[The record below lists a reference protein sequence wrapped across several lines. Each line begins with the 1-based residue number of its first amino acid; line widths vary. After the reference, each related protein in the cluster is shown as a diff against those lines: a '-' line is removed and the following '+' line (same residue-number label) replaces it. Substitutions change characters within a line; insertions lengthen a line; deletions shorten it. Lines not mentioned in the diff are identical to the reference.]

1 MKKCLAF
8 FAVAVCAAL
17 GFSQKAVL
25 KYNGSG
31 SYVYIERT
39 DLRRY
44 DNNKYVGLVNREV
57 RSFISPVPVP
67 KGGRYCDRFYE
78 GNFYL
83 SEEVH
88 RNRSEVGF
96 GLNNSIPSSF
106 RITPDGEL
114 FMIRDE
120 GFPSYRSFPAYSK
133 NAVSPGDKW
142 QAKAERVVDPLN
154 KGVLTKIPVYVE
166 YTYLRDEVFHDEPV
180 YVFSAQWATR
190 YGISYTDYHGDRELK
205 SAQGSHKATMYVSK
219 RTGNALVIRDM
230 IDETF
235 FYMDGNSI
243 TFRGTVSMFTEYPP
257 AVDRSKLIPALQR
270 VASLSE
276 KELEKILGDSGTG
289 QDEGAGGMEKALA
302 AADVSDMSNGS
313 NMPGERGLANGSLS
327 QSGEFTPDSGAG
339 KGSDDALNSRDEKLT
354 NGSLGDTPGL
364 GESAL
369 ADGAGL
375 TGAGAA
381 GTDGSRAA
389 GDTSSASPAGDAGFA
404 GTSGDASSAG
414 ESGTSGAASGS
425 SKSRRKSAREIQD
438 MLDSGVAGGS
448 ALALASGSS
457 GARGTAS
464 GGGSPAGGTGGT
476 GKSGPGSGESA
487 GLAGD
492 AGSARSAGS
501 IGSSGSS
508 PSSSGASVTVEST
521 DAGIRL
527 TMQNLKFK
535 PDSADL
541 LGGESTRLDQIAEVL
556 KLVPDQMILI
566 EGHTASTGNPTGE
579 MNLSIERAQSI
590 AREMARRGV
599 KSESIITKGSGGTK
613 PVASNSTPQ
622 GKAQNRRVEI
632 TILE

>member
-1 MKKCLAF
+1 MKKCLAI

-276 KELEKILGDSGTG
+276 KELEKILGDSGAG
-289 QDEGAGGMEKALA
+289 QDEGAGGMENALA
-302 AADVSDMSNGS
+302 SADVSDMANGS
-313 NMPGERGLANGSLS
+313 NMPGESRLTNGSLS
-327 QSGEFTPDSGAG
+327 QSGDFPPDSGAG
-339 KGSDDALNSRDEKLT
+339 KGSDDALNSMNEQLT
-354 NGSLGDTPGL
+354 NGSLGAMPDS

-375 TGAGAA
+375 NGAGAS
-381 GTDGSRAA
+381 GLDGYGA
-389 GDTSSASPAGDAGFA
+389 
-404 GTSGDASSAG
+404 SGDASLAG

-425 SKSRRKSAREIQD
+425 PKSRRKSAREIQD

-457 GARGTAS
+457 GARGTVS
-464 GGGSPAGGTGGT
+464 GGGSTAGGTGGT
-476 GKSGPGSGESA
+476 GKSGPGSGESG

-501 IGSSGSS
+501 TGSSGASQ
-508 PSSSGASVTVEST
+508 SSSGASVTVEST

>member
-17 GFSQKAVL
+17 AFSQKAVL

-276 KELEKILGDSGTG
+276 KELEKILGDSGAS
-289 QDEGAGGMEKALA
+289 QDEGSGGMENALA
-302 AADVSDMSNGS
+302 SADAGDMA
-313 NMPGERGLANGSLS
+313 GERGLTNDSLS
-327 QSGEFTPDSGAG
+327 NPGEFPAG
-339 KGSDDALNSRDEKLT
+339 SSAEKGSDTMGNGFEDDMSARNGQLT
-354 NGSLGDTPGL
+354 NGSSEGSGSTEEPSFTG
-364 GESAL
+364 GF
-369 ADGAGL
+369 GAGDI
-375 TGAGAA
+375 A
-381 GTDGSRAA
+381 SA
-389 GDTSSASPAGDAGFA
+389 GDPDGFTGTAAPAGSTAQGQQSPAGR
-404 GTSGDASSAG
+404 
-414 ESGTSGAASGS
+414 
-425 SKSRRKSAREIQD
+425 KKSAREIQE
-438 MLDSGVAGGS
+438 MLDSGMTGG
-448 ALALASGSS
+448 APLALASGSS
-457 GARGTAS
+457 GERGTVSGGDSTAAGGTAS
-464 GGGSPAGGTGGT
+464 GSRTGGT
-476 GKSGPGSGESA
+476 GTA
-487 GLAGD
+487 GTD
-492 AGSARSAGS
+492 SP
-501 IGSSGSS
+501 SSSR
-508 PSSSGASVTVEST
+508 SSSGASVTVEST

-556 KLVPDQMILI
+556 RLVPDQMILI

-579 MNLSIERAQSI
+579 MNLSMERAQSI

>member
-17 GFSQKAVL
+17 VFSQKAVL

-276 KELEKILGDSGTG
+276 KELEKILGDSGAG
-289 QDEGAGGMEKALA
+289 QDEEAGGMENALA
-302 AADVSDMSNGS
+302 SADVSDMSNGS
-313 NMPGERGLANGSLS
+313 NMPGESGLTNGSLS

-339 KGSDDALNSRDEKLT
+339 KGPDDALNSRDEQLT
-354 NGSLGDTPGL
+354 NGSFGAMPGS

-375 TGAGAA
+375 NAAGAA
-381 GTDGSRAA
+381 GSDGYGA
-389 GDTSSASPAGDAGFA
+389 
-404 GTSGDASSAG
+404 SGDASSAG
-414 ESGTSGAASGS
+414 ESGTSGDLGTSGAASGS
-425 SKSRRKSAREIQD
+425 PKSRRKSAREIQD

-464 GGGSPAGGTGGT
+464 GGGSTAGGTGGT

-501 IGSSGSS
+501 AGSSGAST
-508 PSSSGASVTVEST
+508 SSSGASVTVEST